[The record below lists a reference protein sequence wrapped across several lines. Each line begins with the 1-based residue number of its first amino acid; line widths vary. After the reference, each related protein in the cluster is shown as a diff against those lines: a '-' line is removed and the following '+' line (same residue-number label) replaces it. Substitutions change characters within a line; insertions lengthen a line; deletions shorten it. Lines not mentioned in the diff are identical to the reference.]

1 MYNYY
6 IMGKNFK
13 GGKKHK
19 KGAKKNAASFNKAKL
34 RLVREEGEIY
44 ARVTTVFGNGMAE
57 VLCNDDVKRLL
68 IIRRRFK
75 GRNKRDNNIA
85 VDVMVLVGL
94 RLWEVVAAKKKQKV
108 DLLYVYSKED
118 ISELKDLPEIN
129 KKILPGFV
137 KIDEEDMPF
146 EMSNSHGDEYS
157 DGDKINEIVETTNSK
172 ISMDLDFDFDDI

>member
-1 MYNYY
+1 
-6 IMGKNFK
+6 
-13 GGKKHK
+13 
-19 KGAKKNAASFNKAKL
+19 
-34 RLVREEGEIY
+34 
-44 ARVTTVFGNGMAE
+44 
-57 VLCNDDVKRLL
+57 
-68 IIRRRFK
+68 
-75 GRNKRDNNIA
+75 
-85 VDVMVLVGL
+85 MVLVGL

-157 DGDKINEIVETTNSK
+157 DDDKINEIVETTNSK